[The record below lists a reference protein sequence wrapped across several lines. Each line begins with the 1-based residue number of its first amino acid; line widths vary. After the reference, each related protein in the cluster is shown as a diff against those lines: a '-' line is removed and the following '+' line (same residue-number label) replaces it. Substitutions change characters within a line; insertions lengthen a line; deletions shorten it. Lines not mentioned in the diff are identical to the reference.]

1 MKYEKLADDIIK
13 YVGGKDNI
21 KSLVHCSTRLR
32 FELVDEKKAD
42 DEKIKALNGV
52 LTLVKKSGQYQ
63 LVIGNDVDKVYQE
76 IAKDL
81 NIKKSNDYNKKSD
94 ETSKKD
100 ERKIIDRVLSAITG
114 SIAPVIPLLAGVG
127 IGKVLLLVLSLTGIL
142 AEDSQT
148 YIMLKFIFDTGF
160 YFMPA
165 FIGFSAAKI
174 FNTNQYLGA
183 FLGLCLVNPVW
194 MDIVKEGEVFKFIG
208 ISVPLVKYTSSLVP
222 ALMGVWIMSY
232 VEKYVKK
239 IVPDMIKVFAE
250 PLLIALI
257 MMPLSFIVIA
267 PIGNFISA
275 FVAKGS
281 MFLYD
286 KVGMFAIAILAALY
300 PWLVSV
306 GVHKA
311 LSPIS
316 IALVAEQGFDPVIR
330 VVALCSNMSQAA
342 AALAVSV
349 KTKNK
354 KLKSLAFSS
363 SVTAFLGGI
372 TEPAMYGVNLKL
384 KTPMYAAMIGAFV
397 AGIFAGIVKLK
408 AFIYVTPGI
417 LSLAMWVSKEENFF
431 FMAIIT
437 MLIASVVTFIATLMI
452 GFDDSEFKDE
462 EENLEEIQ
470 DKNKEIS
477 EKDGLLYAPVEGSVK
492 KLEEVEDTTFASKVM
507 GDGVA
512 IKPNMGLLRSPE
524 DAEVTAVFDSGHAI
538 CLKCENGMEV
548 LIHIGID
555 TVNLKGEG
563 FKVLVEVG
571 SKVKKGDKLIEFDLD
586 TIKNSGYDDDVIIVV
601 TNSDDYKDFE
611 ISENKE
617 VSFDDVLL
625 GAKKWNMQTYT
636 CTQTTLMEFVT

>member
-1 MKYEKLADDIIK
+1 MKYEKLAKNIIE
-13 YVGGKDNI
+13 YVGGKENI
-21 KSLVHCSTRLR
+21 RSVVHCSTRLR
-32 FELVDEKKAD
+32 FELVDEAKAND
-42 DEKIKALNGV
+42 AKVQALNEV

-76 IAKDL
+76 IANNL
-81 NIKKSNDYNKKSD
+81 NIKAA
-94 ETSKKD
+94 KD
-100 ERKIIDRVLSAITG
+100 TATKDDRSLVDKVLSAITG

-127 IGKVLLLVLSLTGIL
+127 IGKVLLLVLSLSGIL

-165 FIGFSAAKI
+165 FIGFSAAKR

-194 MDIVKEGEVFKFIG
+194 MDIVKEGEVFKFLG

-239 IVPDMIKVFAE
+239 IVPDMVKVFAE

-257 MMPLSFIVIA
+257 MMPLTFVVIA
-267 PIGNFISA
+267 PIGNFISS

-286 KVGMFAIAILAALY
+286 KVGMFAIAILAAVY

-316 IALVAEQGFDPVIR
+316 ITLVAEQGFDPVIR

-342 AALAVSV
+342 ASLAVSV

-354 KLKSLAFSS
+354 SLKSLAFSS

-384 KTPMYAAMIGAFV
+384 KKPMYAAMIGAFV
-397 AGIFAGIVKLK
+397 AGIFAGLVKLK

-431 FMAIIT
+431 LMAILT
-437 MLIASVVTFIATLMI
+437 MIIASVVTFIATLII
-452 GFDDSEFKDE
+452 GFDDSDFADE
-462 EENLEEIQ
+462 ENK
-470 DKNKEIS
+470 DK
-477 EKDGLLYAPVEGSVK
+477 EKSSIIEPKDVVLYSPCEGTVK
-492 KLEEVEDTTFASKVM
+492 NIEDVDDSTFSSKVM
-507 GDGVA
+507 GDGLA
-512 IKPNMGLLRSPE
+512 IKPSKGLLKSPE
-524 DAEVTAVFDSGHAI
+524 NAEVTAIFDSGHAI
-538 CLKCENGMEV
+538 CLKCDNGMEV

-563 FKVLVEVG
+563 FKVLVEQG
-571 SKVKKGDKLIEFDLD
+571 SKVKKGDDLIRFDIE
-586 TIKNSGYDDDVIIVV
+586 TINNAGYDDDVIIVV
-601 TNSDDYKDFE
+601 TNSDFYKKFE
-611 ISENKE
+611 IEKNRKVNFE
-617 VSFDDVLL
+617 DVLL
-625 GAKKWNMQTYT
+625 GVEK
-636 CTQTTLMEFVT
+636 

>member
-1 MKYEKLADDIIK
+1 MKYEKLAKDIIK

-32 FELVDEKKAD
+32 FELVDETKAN
-42 DEKIKALNGV
+42 DEKIKALNEV

-81 NIKKSNDYNKKSD
+81 TIKKSND
-94 ETSKKD
+94 TSKKD
-100 ERKIIDRVLSAITG
+100 ERKVLDRVLSAITG

-127 IGKVLLLVLSLTGIL
+127 IGKVLLLVLSLSGIL

-257 MMPLSFIVIA
+257 MMPLTFILIA
-267 PIGNFISA
+267 PIGNYISA

-286 KVGMFAIAILAALY
+286 KVGMFAIAILAAVY

-354 KLKSLAFSS
+354 NLKSLAFSS

-437 MLIASVVTFIATLMI
+437 MVIASVVTFIATLII
-452 GFDDSEFKDE
+452 GFDDSEFIDEEDENLVEIKDE
-462 EENLEEIQ
+462 NQ
-470 DKNKEIS
+470 DMS
-477 EKDGLLYAPVEGSVK
+477 LKDGLLYAPVEGKVK
-492 KLEEVEDTTFASKVM
+492 KLEEVDDDTFASKVM
-507 GDGVA
+507 GNGVA
-512 IKPNMGLLRSPE
+512 IKPSMGILRSPE

-538 CLKCENGMEV
+538 CLKCVNGMEV

-555 TVNLKGEG
+555 TVNLKGQG

-571 SKVKKGDKLIEFDLD
+571 SKVKKGDKLIEFNLD
-586 TIKNSGYDDDVIIVV
+586 TINNSGYDDDVIIVV
-601 TNSDDYKDFE
+601 TNSDEYRDFE

-617 VSFDDVLL
+617 VNFDDVLL
-625 GAKKWNMQTYT
+625 GVKKWNMQTYT
-636 CTQTTLMEFVT
+636 CTQTTQMVFAI

>member
-1 MKYEKLADDIIK
+1 MAKLSIIKKLEVKMKYEKLANDIIK

-32 FELVDEKKAD
+32 FELVDESKAN
-42 DEKIKALNGV
+42 DERVKSLNDV

-63 LVIGNDVDKVYQE
+63 LVIGNDVDRVYQE

-81 NIKKSNDYNKKSD
+81 NIKKSNDSS
-94 ETSKKD
+94 EKD
-100 ERKIIDRVLSAITG
+100 ERSIVDRVLSAITG

-127 IGKVLLLVLSLTGIL
+127 IGKVLLLVLSLTGVL

-183 FLGLCLVNPVW
+183 FLGLCLVSPVW

-232 VEKYVKK
+232 VEKFVKK
-239 IVPDMIKVFAE
+239 IVPEMIKVFAE

-257 MMPLSFIVIA
+257 MMPLTFILIA
-267 PIGNFISA
+267 PIGNFIST
-275 FVAKGS
+275 FIAKGS
-281 MFLYD
+281 MFLYN
-286 KVGMFAIAILAALY
+286 KIGMFAIAILAAVY

-342 AALAVSV
+342 ASLAVSV
-349 KTKNK
+349 KTKK
-354 KLKSLAFSS
+354 KNLKSLAFSS

-384 KTPMYAAMIGAFV
+384 KKPMYAAMIGAFV

-431 FMAIIT
+431 FMAILTII
-437 MLIASVVTFIATLMI
+437 IASIVTFIATLII

-462 EENLEEIQ
+462 EEEIQ
-470 DKNKEIS
+470 NTVENESKEIS
-477 EKDGLLYAPVEGSVK
+477 VKDGVLYAPIEGSIK
-492 KLEEVEDTTFASKVM
+492 KLEEVDDTTFASKVM
-507 GDGVA
+507 GDGIA
-512 IKPNMGLLRSPE
+512 IKPSQGILRSPE

-538 CLKCENGMEV
+538 CLKCDNGMEV

-563 FKVLVEVG
+563 FEVLVEVG
-571 SKVKKGDKLIEFDLD
+571 SKVNKGDELIKFD
-586 TIKNSGYDDDVIIVV
+586 IENIRNSGYDDDVIIVV
-601 TNSDDYKDFE
+601 TNSDDYKEFE
-611 ISENKE
+611 IIDSRE
-617 VSFDDVLL
+617 VEFGDILL
-625 GAKKWNMQTYT
+625 GAKK
-636 CTQTTLMEFVT
+636 

>member
-1 MKYEKLADDIIK
+1 MKYEKLAKDIIK
-13 YVGGKDNI
+13 YVGGKENI
-21 KSLVHCSTRLR
+21 RSVVHCSTRLR
-32 FELVDEKKAD
+32 FELVDESKAN
-42 DEKIKALNGV
+42 DEKVQALNEV
-52 LTLVKKSGQYQ
+52 LSLVKKSGQYQ
-63 LVIGNDVDKVYQE
+63 LVIGNDVDRVYQE

-81 NIKKSNDYNKKSD
+81 NIKNSNNK
-94 ETSKKD
+94 KKD
-100 ERKIIDRVLSAITG
+100 ERKVVDRVLSAITG

-174 FNTNQYLGA
+174 FGTNQYLGA
-183 FLGLCLVNPVW
+183 FLGLCLVNLVW
-194 MDIVKEGEVFKFIG
+194 MDIVKEGGVFKFLG
-208 ISVPLVKYTSSLVP
+208 LSVPLVKYTSSLVP

-257 MMPLSFIVIA
+257 MMPLTFIVIA

-286 KVGMFAIAILAALY
+286 KVGMFAIAILAAVY

-354 KLKSLAFSS
+354 NLKSLAFSS

-384 KTPMYAAMIGAFV
+384 KKPMYAAMIGAFV

-437 MLIASVVTFIATLMI
+437 MIIASVVTFIATLII
-452 GFDDSEFKDE
+452 GFDDSDFADE
-462 EENLEEIQ
+462 EEAEAE
-470 DKNKEIS
+470 KNSAIEP
-477 EKDGLLYAPVEGSVK
+477 KDGVLYSPCEGVVK
-492 KLEEVEDTTFASKVM
+492 KIEDVNDSTFSSKVM
-507 GDGVA
+507 GDGFA
-512 IKPNMGLLRSPE
+512 IKPSKGLLKSPE
-524 DAEVTAVFDSGHAI
+524 NAEVTAIFDSGHAI
-538 CLKCENGMEV
+538 CLKCDNGMEV
-548 LIHIGID
+548 LMHIGID

-563 FKVLVEVG
+563 FKVLVDQG
-571 SKVKKGDKLIEFDLD
+571 SRVKKGDDLIEFDLE
-586 TIKNSGYDDDVIIVV
+586 TIKSAGYDDDVIIVI
-601 TNSDDYKDFE
+601 TNSDAYKKFE
-611 ISENKE
+611 VENNIK
-617 VSFDDVLL
+617 VSFEDVLL
-625 GAKKWNMQTYT
+625 GVEK
-636 CTQTTLMEFVT
+636 